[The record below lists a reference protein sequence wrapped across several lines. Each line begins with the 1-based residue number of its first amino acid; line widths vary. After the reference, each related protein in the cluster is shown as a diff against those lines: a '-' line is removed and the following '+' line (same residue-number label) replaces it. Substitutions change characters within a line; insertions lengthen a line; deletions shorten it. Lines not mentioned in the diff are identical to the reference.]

1 MEFIRIFSKIVFVI
15 KNFFKKV
22 IRLVT
27 CITDN
32 FRMSAFQNETLDWEV
47 VENKAQLAIE
57 RCNRTCKSQ
66 PMVVPIFLASV
77 HNCVTNVHQD
87 YIMTKIMTM
96 PVVSQTMLLR
106 HMSNYDMLSMT
117 LSYRLNKQ
125 VRKYPLPVHMQHHQ
139 FQSILGASRVVN
151 QSSIVLRSLLHVCL
165 RCCQQS
171 SSMRNDMRLNFLQ
184 KPICVHCNTN
194 SQILTLDTLGH
205 LVHVFRQYYYF
216 CIKCHRVHL
225 RRIDPST
232 LCVSAAC
239 PQCSSRDLTWVTL
252 SQTQKIAIST

>member
-1 MEFIRIFSKIVFVI
+1 
-15 KNFFKKV
+15 
-22 IRLVT
+22 
-27 CITDN
+27 
-32 FRMSAFQNETLDWEV
+32 
-47 VENKAQLAIE
+47 
-57 RCNRTCKSQ
+57 
-66 PMVVPIFLASV
+66 
-77 HNCVTNVHQD
+77 
-87 YIMTKIMTM
+87 MTM